1 MKLVRPKLWK
11 VLAAVG
17 AIALVCV
24 AATAAARAQ
33 DAQEAAATPASAFAP
48 VSADDNYK
56 IGTGDKLRIT
66 VYGEDDLSG
75 AFDVD
80 GDGFVSAPLIGP
92 VKVAGLS
99 AHDAEQMLMA
109 KYADGYLK
117 EPRINVA
124 VSQFRPFYILGEVNR
139 PGQYPYANGMTV
151 TNAVADAG
159 GYTQKAVESGFYVK
173 RNGETKEVYVEDG
186 GNTKIYPGDI
196 VRIDSSTFWDA
207 LAILGPLSGFAALGA
222 AYHN

>member
-1 MKLVRPKLWK
+1 MKTVRVPKFWK
-11 VLAAVG
+11 VLAAAG

-33 DAQEAAATPASAFAP
+33 DATATPASAFAP
-48 VSADDNYK
+48 ASADDNYK
-56 IGTGDKLRIT
+56 IGTGDKLHII

-75 AFDVD
+75 TFDVD
-80 GDGFVSAPLIGP
+80 GDGFVSAPLIGQ

-99 AHDAEQMLMA
+99 PHDAEQMLMA

-124 VSQFRPFYILGEVNR
+124 VAQYRPFYVLGEVNR
-139 PGQYPYANGMTV
+139 PGQYPYENGMTV
-151 TNAVADAG
+151 SNAVADAG
-159 GYTQKAVESGFYVK
+159 GYTQKAVESGFYVR

-207 LAILGPLSGFAALGA
+207 MAVIGPLAGFAVLGEA
-222 AYHN
+222 FHN